1 MLTGDLV
8 RPRLLSRNG
17 TLHIQMLS
25 ADNIQW
31 QRTASDLIT
40 LFQQHQG
47 QQRSQWQRALELY
60 EGNRI
65 DYIVIRG
72 LAKVL
77 TDAALFSP
85 LETRVPPPELRRLI
99 FERGPVYMT
108 RDLMNQQ
115 TREDMLDEAAS
126 IVGLD
131 RNGAETAF
139 YSDRPAEHLLTDPGP
154 EWTPESLIAR
164 YNLEL
169 SRAALYWSD
178 QMRVQVYDSYKDLW
192 KYIKLFKLM
201 FWATPLDDGYRVELD
216 GPISP
221 FVHRTTRYGRQFAA
235 FLPALLLCQRWSM
248 EATVYLPV
256 QNGPLT
262 YCLDHTTQLTT
273 HFRGSGEF
281 DSQLESDFAAEFEAK
296 FGNERGKWRLTRED
310 EVLLLGDTVM
320 IPDFTVTNKK
330 DGRRAIIEIMGFW
343 HPNYLERKVAK
354 VRAAERSDLIL
365 LVYEGVNL
373 AKEKLQD
380 VPSEVLYFKNKPV
393 LKDVMEAIERVAK
406 HATD

>member
-8 RPRLLSRNG
+8 RPRLLSRDE
-17 TLHIQMLS
+17 TLHIHMLS
-25 ADNIQW
+25 ADNLQW

-85 LETRVPPPELRRLI
+85 IEMRVSPPDLRRQI
-99 FERGPVYMT
+99 FERGPVYLT

-115 TREDMLDEAAS
+115 TREDVLDEAAS
-126 IVGLD
+126 VVGLD
-131 RNGAETAF
+131 RSGAEMAF
-139 YSDRPAEHLLTDPGP
+139 HSDRPAEHLLTDSGP
-154 EWTPESLIAR
+154 KWTSETLIAR

-178 QMRVQVYDSYKDLW
+178 QMRIQIYDNYKNLW

-201 FWATPLDDGYRVELD
+201 FWATPLNEGYRVELD

-221 FVHRTTRYGRQFAA
+221 FVRRTTRYGRQFAA
-235 FLPALLLCQRWSM
+235 FLPALLLCQRWFM
-248 EATVYLPV
+248 EATVYLPA

-262 YCLDHTTQLTT
+262 YYLDHTTQLTT

-296 FGNERGKWRLTRED
+296 FGSERGKWQLTRED

-320 IPDFTVTNKK
+320 IPDFTVTNKQ
-330 DGRRAIIEIMGFW
+330 DGRHAIIEIMGFW

-354 VRAAERSDLIL
+354 VRAAKRNDLIL

-373 AKEKLQD
+373 AKEKLKD

-393 LKDVMEAIERVAK
+393 LKEVMESIERVAK
-406 HATD
+406 RAID